1 MTVAELRD
9 KYLRFFVS
17 KEHRIFPSGSLVP
30 YDVTG
35 KLDESLLFNGAG
47 MIQFKP
53 YFLGVARPDYLKLTT
68 AQKCL
73 RTGDIEEVGDDSHL
87 TFFEM
92 MGNFSFGDYFKA
104 QAIAYS
110 WEFIT
115 SPEWLGLDHNRLAFT
130 IFEQDDEA
138 FDEWARWLIPAGI
151 KPEHRVF
158 RLDEETNYWPAG
170 AYSNGPPGP
179 CGPNSEMF
187 YWVSEEPAPNGPYTR
202 EDFLRDEEAG
212 KWLEFWNDVFIQYDW
227 RGHVRNPSKPSDG
240 YVKDELAA
248 LPFRSIDTGMGLERS
263 VVVLSGG
270 KYKSVYDTDAFMP
283 ILAAIR
289 AAAGPGDHPLHSI
302 RVIADHLRS
311 TCFCLADGILPSNT
325 GRGYVLRRL
334 IRRAVLKGDR
344 SLGLHKPFMS
354 GLVKT
359 VVEVMGGFYTELVAK
374 QSTLESIVEN
384 EEALFR
390 RTLERGV
397 SMLTSR
403 LEEMTKGSTLPG
415 AEAFDLYE
423 TFGFPLEVTTEVCH
437 EHGVRVDIEGY
448 EQALA
453 EAQRRSRSGQERQT
467 VYGGVG
473 GDAFAGLPATNFLGY
488 EKLAASGSVL
498 QALPVDGGVAVAF
511 DQTPFYAASGGQI
524 SDSGSIRVGDVVAHV
539 NGVEKRAGVIVHTL
553 ACEDADALLNALSDS
568 VVEAL
573 IDAPRRRAIQRN
585 HTATHLLQAALR
597 QVIGTHVTQA
607 GSYVG
612 PDRLRFDFTH
622 GKAVSASELAQIE
635 RMVNSEI
642 LENTQVVT
650 YVDIPIDEAKARG
663 AMALFGEKYG
673 DKVRMVEV
681 GEFSREL
688 CGGTHVRALGEIGL
702 FKIVSEGSAASGV
715 RRIEAVTGEVAYDWT
730 LEEESRL
737 REASAL
743 LKSAPRDLVAAV
755 EKTLEAQRE
764 LKQRLD
770 KLRTQGAGAS
780 SGTATDLGAVE
791 LVTELLTEGE
801 QADATL
807 AADRLAEGQPRRI
820 VVVALAANG
829 KVTFVAKVGVEAQK
843 AGAHAGN
850 LVRELAKL
858 TGGGGGGGPSFATAG
873 GRQPEKAA
881 EALAAAI
888 EILER
893 ALPARGSG

>member
-17 KEHRIFPSGSLVP
+17 KGHQIFPSGSLVP

-53 YFLGVARPDYLKLTT
+53 YFLGTARPDFPKLTT

-92 MGNFSFGDYFKA
+92 MGNFSFGDYFAA

-110 WEFIT
+110 WEFMT
-115 SPEWLGLDHNRLAFT
+115 DPQWLGLDPHRLAFT

-138 FDEWARWLIPAGI
+138 YDEWARWLVPAGI
-151 KPEHRVF
+151 KPENRIF

-170 AYSNGPPGP
+170 AFTHGPPGP

-187 YWVSEEPAPNGPYTR
+187 YWVSKEPPPTGPYSR
-202 EDFLRDEEAG
+202 EDFLRDDESG

-227 RGHVRNPSKPSDG
+227 RGHQKTPGKPSDG
-240 YVKDELAA
+240 YVKDEVAA
-248 LPFRSIDTGMGLERS
+248 LPYRSVDTGMGLERTT
-263 VVVLSGG
+263 VVLSEGA
-270 KYKSVYDTDAFMP
+270 YRSVYDTDAFMP
-283 ILAAIR
+283 LMAAIR
-289 AAAGPGDHPLHSI
+289 AVAGPGDHPQRAVRI
-302 RVIADHLRS
+302 VADHLRS
-311 TCFCLADGILPSNT
+311 TCFCLADGILPGNN
-325 GRGYVLRRL
+325 GRAYVLRRL
-334 IRRAVLKGDR
+334 IRRAVLSGYR
-344 SLGLHKPFMS
+344 SLGISKPFMS
-354 GLVKT
+354 GLVTT
-359 VVEVMGGFYTELVAK
+359 VVETFGGFYTELVEK
-374 QSTLESIVEN
+374 QSTLEEIVEN

-397 SMLTSR
+397 SLLTAQ
-403 LEEMTKGSTLPG
+403 LEGMARGSTLAG

-423 TFGFPLEVTTEVCH
+423 TFGFPLEVTTEICH
-437 EHGVRVDIEGY
+437 EHGIRVDIEGY
-448 EQALA
+448 EAALV
-453 EAQRRSRSGQERQT
+453 EAQKRSRSGQERQT
-467 VYGGVG
+467 VYGGLE
-473 GDAFAGLPATNFLGY
+473 GDPFAGLPATRFLGY
-488 EKLAASGSVL
+488 EKISASGTVL
-498 QALPVDGGVAVAF
+498 RANPVDGGGVAVAL

-524 SDSGSIRVGDVVAHV
+524 SDSGAVRVGALLADVTGVAKH
-539 NGVEKRAGVIVHTL
+539 GGVIVHSL
-553 ACEDADALLNALSDS
+553 SPVDAGQDDLLNALADS

-573 IDAPRRRAIQRN
+573 IDAPRRKAIQRN

-597 QVIGTHVTQA
+597 TVLGSHVTQA

-622 GKAVSASELAQIE
+622 GKAVTPEELGRIE
-635 RMVNSEI
+635 RIVNEEV
-642 LENTQVVT
+642 LQNTPVIT
-650 YVDIPIDEAKARG
+650 YVDLPIEEAKSMG

-715 RRIEAVTGEVAYDWT
+715 RRIEAMTGEGAYEWT
-730 LEEESRL
+730 LEGEARL
-737 REASAL
+737 REAAAL
-743 LKSAPRDLVAAV
+743 LKAGPRDLVAAV
-755 EKTLEAQRE
+755 EKSLEAQRE
-764 LKQRLD
+764 LKQRLER
-770 KLRTQGAGAS
+770 LRTQSAGVS
-780 SGTATDLGAVE
+780 TGTTTDLGSVE

-801 QADATL
+801 QSDASLT
-807 AADRLAEGQPRRI
+807 ADRLAEGQPKRV

-829 KVTFVAKVGVEAQK
+829 KVTFVSKAGAEAQK

-850 LVRELAKL
+850 LVKELAKL
-858 TGGGGGGGPSFATAG
+858 TGGGGGGGPAFATAG

-881 EALAAAI
+881 EALSAAI
-888 EILER
+888 DIVKAQL
-893 ALPARGSG
+893 